1 MFKILEGTAPNYLI
15 SLLLKCD
22 QDSEQRTTL
31 YPTPALKQIVSS
43 TLFFFLP

>member
-1 MFKILEGTAPNYLI
+1 MKGTVPNYLI
-15 SLLLKCD
+15 SLLIKCD

-31 YPTPALKQIVSS
+31 YSTSALKKIVSS